1 MQGRQATAYGSPL
14 LVEGVAAVLKNLTWF
29 DSVRMAD
36 PEQTPLEELKRFSAD
51 LLVYFP
57 EGVTSAE
64 IRHFSHYVIVS
75 ELPQEETALV
85 VLSPFDS
92 VKTIR
97 VGILS
102 ALSGQYYRSPR
113 LRQPKGG

>member
-1 MQGRQATAYGSPL
+1 MQSRQATVYGSPL

-29 DSVRMAD
+29 DSVRMVD
-36 PEQTPLEELKRFSAD
+36 PEQTSLEELQRFSAD

-57 EGVTSAE
+57 EGVASSE
-64 IRHFSHYVIVS
+64 IRHFSRYIIIS
-75 ELPQEETALV
+75 GLPQEETLLV

>member
-1 MQGRQATAYGSPL
+1 MSRRQATAYGSPL
-14 LVEGVAAVLKNLTWF
+14 FTEGAASVLKNLAWF
-29 DSVRMAD
+29 DAVRLVD
-36 PEQTPLEELKRFSAD
+36 PEQTPLEELRRFSDD

-57 EGVTSAE
+57 EGVATAE
-64 IRHFSHYVIVS
+64 VMDFDAYIIVS
-75 ELPQEETALV
+75 DIPQDSDALV

-92 VKTIR
+92 IKTIR

-113 LRQPKGG
+113 LRKASL